1 MQYLIIFASCLYLAG
16 CVTGSFESGSESSG
30 KSQAEVLE
38 AEDEGLGKPV
48 RNGRDE
54 TRLYPENE
62 SELDMA
68 LRRLIDDLELAVMGM
83 ASEDE
88 KKERTHYVESGE
100 YLDLIIEKTMPNSP
114 VQANLLRKAFVQLN
128 PNSFGGDGNPN
139 YLFAKTRLKIPSV
152 EDLKKIIFKDTEMEE
167 LKVRSRD
174 PYRGWIQYP

>member
-1 MQYLIIFASCLYLAG
+1 MQHLILFALCFYLAG
-16 CVTGSFESGSESSG
+16 CVAGSFDSRPELSG
-30 KSQAEVLE
+30 KSKPGVLE
-38 AEDEGLGKPV
+38 AEDEGLRKPL
-48 RNGRDE
+48 RNGGDQV
-54 TRLYPENE
+54 RLYAENE

-88 KKERTHYVESGE
+88 KKARTHYVEPGE

-139 YLFAKTRLKIPSV
+139 YLFAKTKLKVPSI

-167 LKVRSRD
+167 LKGRSRD

>member
-1 MQYLIIFASCLYLAG
+1 MPLKKGGEQ
-16 CVTGSFESGSESSG
+16 V
-30 KSQAEVLE
+30 
-38 AEDEGLGKPV
+38 
-48 RNGRDE
+48 
-54 TRLYPENE
+54 RLYSENE

-83 ASEDE
+83 ANEDE
-88 KKERTHYVESGE
+88 KKERTHYVEPGE

-139 YLFAKTRLKIPSV
+139 YLFAKTELKIPSV
-152 EDLKKIIFKDTEMEE
+152 EDLKKIIFRDTEMEE